1 MERSTNLVRVCVL
14 NGFLFLVLTCGM
26 AWGQGTAQING
37 RVTDQTGAVL
47 PGVDVTARQTATAAT
62 RNAVTDETGSY
73 VLANL
78 PIGPYMV
85 EVALPGFK
93 TYVQTGIVLQVGA
106 NPVVN
111 AVLEV
116 GQVSDQI
123 EVQADAALVETQ
135 TSGVGSVIEN
145 QSVLELPLN
154 GRNPTELIFLA
165 GAAAPTT
172 DGSLNSGVRNYAT
185 VVISVGGGAN
195 GGMNYFLDGGSHN
208 DSQNNLNLPLPFPD
222 ALQEFKVETSGL
234 AAQYGH
240 HAAGAVNAV
249 TKSGTN
255 EFHGDLFE
263 FLRNGSLNA
272 QNFYAVSPD
281 GLKRNQFGGVLG
293 GPIVS
298 NKLFFFGGLQGTLQ
312 RSTPTVQTAYI
323 PTAKMLAGDF
333 TDFAS
338 PACQGGR
345 TVTLR
350 APFVNNRVNPALFS
364 PQALKLI
371 TDPRFPKSDE
381 LCGLTNFGGV
391 TNPTEYLIVGK
402 VDYQKSDKQSMFIR
416 FMGAKKDQPADYDG
430 KNILSS
436 RSGQINQRAYSMVY
450 GHTYLFGSGTVNSLH
465 VTAARTLNPRINP
478 VVIDLNDLGVK
489 NVWVPFK
496 GHMNLGVTNGF
507 TVSGVNVQ
515 PGFYNSFE
523 GQVADDISWIKGSH
537 QLGVGVYYSHGNFT
551 GSSRVAANPSFS
563 FNGNRRST
571 IPGVPD
577 GTGAGL
583 SDFLLGLPSNF
594 SAGTFSELYP
604 RQDYFGAY
612 IQDSWKATSKLTIN
626 YGVRWEPFISP
637 YDGHKR
643 HNFFSYELYNS
654 GFRSKTY
661 PKAPMGLKMPGDE
674 GIPKDGKYMFDRWL
688 HFAPRLAFAYD
699 PTGVGLM
706 VVRAAYGI
714 FNDLPPAWTFY
725 GNGSNAPWNPGTAL
739 PNPNFADPWNLP
751 SADFPNGYPGGN
763 PLPST
768 FTPQSDFPLG
778 DGYDNLRE
786 DAHSTYIHQWNFG
799 IQRQAGENWLF
810 AANYLGNSAIHVWGP
825 QNQLNYAVYAPGAN
839 TGNITQRR
847 ILTLL
852 NPTEGRYY
860 GGIGDL
866 EDGGTSNYNAML
878 LTVRRRRANGLTVS
892 GNYTWSKC
900 IGNTVVSQPGS
911 GGITPGMRKYNTSV
925 CGGDRKHIANLSTV
939 YETPQ
944 FANTAAR
951 ILGSGW
957 QVSGIL
963 KLLSGQAFSV
973 QSGADTVLAGTSD
986 NNRANQILEDVYL
999 PNKNKDGWLNRNAFE
1014 RPTQTTG
1021 ICSEITKSCGYGNAA
1036 TSYRGPG
1043 IFNFDTGLTR
1053 RFQIT
1058 EGQSLEFRAEAFNVL
1073 NHVNPGNPTNTI
1085 TSQTFGKSTSA
1096 ADPRI
1101 MQLALKYV
1109 F

>member
-1 MERSTNLVRVCVL
+1 MRKHLVTPSMKALLVL
-14 NGFLFLVLTCGM
+14 VVVVLTCASGW
-26 AWGQGTAQING
+26 AQGTAQISGN
-37 RVTDQTGAVL
+37 VKDQSGAVL
-47 PGVDVTARQTATAAT
+47 PGVEVTARQTGTGAT
-62 RNAVTDETGSY
+62 RTSVTDETGSY
-73 VLANL
+73 VLSNL
-78 PIGPYMV
+78 PIGPYIV
-85 EVALPGFK
+85 EAALPGFK
-93 TYVQTGIVLQVGA
+93 TYVQSGIVLQVGA
-106 NPVVN
+106 NVNVN
-111 AVLEV
+111 AILEV

-123 EVQADAALVETQ
+123 EVQADAALVETR
-135 TSGVGSVIEN
+135 TSGVGNVIDN
-145 QSVLELPLN
+145 QRVLELPLN

-165 GAAAPTT
+165 GAAAPTN

-255 EFHGDLFE
+255 AFHGDLFE

-272 QNFYAVSPD
+272 ENFYATSPD

-293 GPIVS
+293 GPIVQ
-298 NKLFFFGGLQGTLQ
+298 NKLFFFGGLQATIQ
-312 RSTPTVQTAYI
+312 RSTPVTQTAYI
-323 PTAKMLAGDF
+323 PTSKMLRGDF
-333 TDFAS
+333 TDFVS

-345 TVTLR
+345 SVTLR
-350 APFVNNRVNPALFS
+350 APFVNNTVNPALFS
-364 PQALKLI
+364 PLSLRLI
-371 TDPRFPKSDE
+371 NDPRFPKSDE
-381 LCGLTNFGGV
+381 FCGLTTFGGV
-391 TNPTEYLIVGK
+391 TNPSEYLIVGK
-402 VDYQKSDKQSMFIR
+402 VDYQKSEKQSMFIR
-416 FMGAKKDQPADYDG
+416 FMGARKDQPADYDG

-436 RSGQINQRAYSMVY
+436 RSGQINQRAYSLVY
-450 GHTYLFGSGTVNSLH
+450 GHTYLFGTGTVNSLH
-465 VTAARTLNPRINP
+465 VTAARTLNPRVHP
-478 VVIDLNDLGVK
+478 EVIDLNDLGVK

-496 GHMNLGVTNGF
+496 GHMNMGITNGF

-523 GQVADDISWIKGSH
+523 GQVADDISLIKGSH
-537 QLGVGVYYSHGNFT
+537 QIGFGVYYSHGNFT
-551 GSSRVAANPSFS
+551 GSSRVAANPNFSFS
-563 FNGNRRST
+563 GQRTGSAG
-571 IPGVPD
+571 IVD
-577 GTGAGL
+577 GTGTGL
-583 SDFLLGLPSNF
+583 SDFLLGLPSGF
-594 SAGTFSELYP
+594 SGGVFSELYP
-604 RQDYFGAY
+604 RQNYFATY

-626 YGVRWEPFISP
+626 YGVRWEPFIAP

-661 PKAPMGLKMPGDE
+661 PLAPIGTKMPGDE
-674 GIPKDGKYMFDRWL
+674 GIPKSGKYMHDRWL
-688 HFAPRLAFAYD
+688 HFAPRVAFAYD

-725 GNGSNAPWNPGTAL
+725 GNGSNGPWNPGTSL
-739 PNPNFADPWNLP
+739 TSPTFADPWNGP
-751 SADFPNGYPGGN
+751 SFGFPNGYPGGN
-763 PLPST
+763 PLPTT
-768 FTPQSDFPLG
+768 FTRQSPFQLG
-778 DGYDNLRE
+778 DGYDNVRE
-786 DAHSTYIHQWNFG
+786 DAHSTYIHQWNLG

-810 AANYLGNSAIHVWGP
+810 AANYLGNSGIHIWGP
-825 QNQLNYAVYAPGAN
+825 QNQLNYAVYAPGA
-839 TGNITQRR
+839 TAGNINARR

-878 LTVRRRRANGLTVS
+878 LTVQRRRSDGLTVS
-892 GNYTWSKC
+892 GNYTFSKC

-911 GGITPGMRKYNTSV
+911 GGITPGMRKYNRSM
-925 CGGDRKHIANLSTV
+925 CGGDRSHIVNLSTV
-939 YETPQ
+939 FETPQ
-944 FANTAAR
+944 FTNNTLR

-957 QVSGIL
+957 QISGIL
-963 KLLSGQAFSV
+963 KLLSGTAFTV
-973 QSGADTVLAGTSD
+973 DSGVDTTFTGTSD
-986 NNRANQILEDVYL
+986 NGRANQILEDVYV
-999 PNKNKDGWLNRNAFE
+999 PNKNKDGWLNRNAFD
-1014 RPTQTTG
+1014 RPTQLTG
-1021 ICSEITKSCGYGNAA
+1021 LCSEITKSCGYGNAA
-1036 TSYRGPG
+1036 NSYRGPG
-1043 IFNFDTGLTR
+1043 IINFDMGLTR
-1053 RFQIT
+1053 RFQIR
-1058 EGQSLEFRAEAFNVL
+1058 EGQSLEFRAESFNMP
-1073 NHVNPGNPTNTI
+1073 NHVNPGNPTTTL

-1096 ADPRI
+1096 AAPRI